1 MKQEQT
7 IDDILKLLKDSIN
20 DQTTPTEEASDSI
33 GTHEA
38 ISEDVLKERLQKQYG
53 EQTVE
58 ASETV
63 DSYAIDDDFL
73 QEAVTESDEEI
84 PTEIE
89 ETESVE
95 EIEVTEETE
104 EIEEI
109 EEMEEIEEP
118 EAVTEILGEEI
129 PLAIDYDDVEEEI
142 EYELLPRVGEE
153 IPTGVVLRDQPTDAV
168 RVGPRWELVSEEEN
182 ESTLLEGKEEEA
194 RLSGVTYTTPA
205 LAENFGSLDEE
216 EESSYDLMRQFGCE
230 DEWQSEELP
239 LTAEEEEEESISEID
254 DDLDIISAYQ
264 KKKLYAILRIAGSAL
279 IAILLFFYETL
290 PLFDISF
297 GGILNYQDY
306 LGAYLL
312 MGFQLLF
319 IASLIFGKKMGEGA
333 LRIFSLRPNVYSVAA
348 LCVIGV
354 LAYDII
360 ATFTMH
366 EWVVPFHF
374 AVSLLL
380 LTLAVSEYLL
390 LSREIK
396 ILSVVSFDPN
406 LKKYTLENLTAEDRC
421 VAKMM
426 RGGLSENASVAVP
439 ELCDDTEEFFSEVRE
454 RCLDV
459 RMASMLLLPSLLLSI
474 VMAIV
479 TVLLNWSLSETMLTA
494 MSMLLITIPLS
505 ATVAVSFP
513 LWFSANRLAKR
524 QIALSGCEQ
533 MDELSE
539 TDVLIFED
547 MHLFRPCST
556 ADTGIAF
563 YEKKQTA
570 QILGCLECLYSHLGG
585 PLSQA
590 FSNVPEQYRFQTLAI
605 RRLMNGGVEALIER
619 KHTFLV
625 GDAAFM
631 KRYGL
636 NFPNHE
642 EKAGRTTVYI
652 SLDGKLSAKMSVRYQ
667 PEPTFEMLVE
677 RMYQEGTQCVIK
689 TFDPMISAAR
699 ISSIR
704 TMGNSPISVIHQS
717 VGDLN
722 ETRKPK
728 MPKNSATGVLAV
740 ASRFKLIEALS
751 WSRALVRVRRRHQG
765 MIVTISLLGLAA
777 ICVLVGFEKMHLV
790 NQYWLI
796 LWGLLSHL
804 LAILITTASMPTK
817 KYFSVDTYREEW
829 EKEQQ
834 RKQKKQKGNN

>member
-1 MKQEQT
+1 
-7 IDDILKLLKDSIN
+7 
-20 DQTTPTEEASDSI
+20 
-33 GTHEA
+33 
-38 ISEDVLKERLQKQYG
+38 LQKQYG
-53 EQTVE
+53 EQTAE
-58 ASETV
+58 PSETV

-89 ETESVE
+89 EAESVE
-95 EIEVTEETE
+95 EIEVTEE
-104 EIEEI
+104 IEEI
-109 EEMEEIEEP
+109 EES
-118 EAVTEILGEEI
+118 EAVTEILCEET

-153 IPTGVVLRDQPTDAV
+153 IPTGVILRDQPTDAV

-182 ESTLLEGKEEEA
+182 ESTLLEGKEEKE

-239 LTAEEEEEESISEID
+239 LTAEEEEEESIFEID

-297 GGILNYQDY
+297 GGILNYQEY

-319 IASLIFGKKMGEGA
+319 IATLIFGKRMGEGA
-333 LRIFSLRPNVYSVAA
+333 LRIFSLRPNVYSVVS

-354 LAYDII
+354 LVYDII
-360 ATFTMH
+360 ATFALH
-366 EWVVPFHF
+366 DWVAPFHF

-380 LTLAVSEYLL
+380 LILSISEYLL
-390 LSREIK
+390 LSRELK
-396 ILSVVSFDPN
+396 ILSVVSLDSDY
-406 LKKYTLENLTAEDRC
+406 KKYTLEQLTAEDRC

-426 RGGLSENASVAVP
+426 RGGLSEEERVAIP
-439 ELCDDTEEFFSEVRE
+439 ELCDDTEDFFSEARE
-454 RCLDV
+454 RCLGL
-459 RMASMLLLPSLLLSI
+459 RTASILLLPSLLLSI
-474 VMAIV
+474 IMAIV
-479 TVLLNWSLSETMLTA
+479 TLLLNRSLSETMLTA
-494 MSMLLITIPLS
+494 ISMLLITIPLS
-505 ATVAVSFP
+505 ATVVVSFP

-533 MDELSE
+533 MGELSE

-570 QILGCLECLYSHLGG
+570 QILGCLECLYAHLGG
-585 PLSQA
+585 PLSEA
-590 FSNVPEQYRFQTLAI
+590 FANIPEQYRFHTLAI

-619 KHTFLV
+619 KHTFLA

-636 NFPNHE
+636 NFPNTE

-652 SLDGKLSAKMSVRYQ
+652 SLDGKISAKMSVRYQ

-677 RMYQEGTQCVIK
+677 RLYQEGTQCVIK

-717 VGDLN
+717 IGDLN
-722 ETRKPK
+722 ESQKPK
-728 MPKNSATGVLAV
+728 KQTKSAMGVLAV

-765 MIVTISLLGLAA
+765 MMVTISLLGLAA
-777 ICVLVGFEKMHLV
+777 ICLLVVFDKMQLV

-796 LWGLLSHL
+796 LWGILSHL
-804 LAILITTASMPTK
+804 LAVLITTASMPSK
-817 KYFSVDTYREEW
+817 KYFSVDAYREEW

-834 RKQKKQKGNN
+834 RKRKKQKGNK